1 MSMIKPVAV
10 EKKPIKVAAIHVTD
24 IASSCAAEEWMIANG
39 YQTLYGDA
47 TKPETL
53 RYKDQVANDNTRP
66 ESGWYIDPVTGN
78 IAIRTL
84 EGDML
89 VGLGSWVIMGV
100 AGEFYPCADDIF
112 KKTYSICYDQKEE
125 SE

>member
-1 MSMIKPVAV
+1 MPMITPVAV
-10 EKKPIKVAAIHVTD
+10 EKKPVQVTAIHVTD
-24 IASSCAAEEWMIANG
+24 LASACAAEEWMIDNG
-39 YQTLYGDA
+39 YPTLYGDA
-47 TKPETL
+47 TKPDTL

-66 ESGWYIDPVTGN
+66 DRGWYIDPVTGN
-78 IAIRTL
+78 IAIRTI

-112 KKTYSICYDQKEE
+112 KQTYTMVREEE